1 MVDLSLGEK
10 MIINDNRNKVLAPKP
25 RPWVPYK
32 PTQHAMQHR
41 IDEIRKIPSLW
52 TASTR
57 NFR

>member
-1 MVDLSLGEK
+1 